1 MNGAGIGREYAA
13 DGLVDMRHAT
23 AQSSS
28 APLMVIVRF
37 RRKILIMMIGVIAAA
52 LGLLIAVACIW
63 IPRVLSRRNDPYNHA
78 DALAYEK
85 ETGRSAQEIEQ
96 GNAAV
101 RARQSRSKQRSGT
114 DS

>member
-1 MNGAGIGREYAA
+1 MPIGIFAA
-13 DGLVDMRHAT
+13 V
-23 AQSSS
+23 
-28 APLMVIVRF
+28 
-37 RRKILIMMIGVIAAA
+37 
-52 LGLLIAVACIW
+52 LGLLIATACIV
-63 IPRVLSRRNDPYNHA
+63 IPRVISRRNDPYNNA

-101 RARQSRSKQRSGT
+101 RARQQKNSQQASGS

>member
-1 MNGAGIGREYAA
+1 MA
-13 DGLVDMRHAT
+13 
-23 AQSSS
+23 
-28 APLMVIVRF
+28 
-37 RRKILIMMIGVIAAA
+37 IGVIAAV

-63 IPRVLSRRNDPYNHA
+63 IPRVVARRNDPYNHA

-101 RARQSRSKQRSGT
+101 RARQNRSEQQTGT
-114 DS
+114 DA

>member
-1 MNGAGIGREYAA
+1 
-13 DGLVDMRHAT
+13 
-23 AQSSS
+23 
-28 APLMVIVRF
+28 MV
-37 RRKILIMMIGVIAAA
+37 IGVIAAA

-63 IPRVLSRRNDPYNHA
+63 IPRVVSRRNDPYNHA

-101 RARQSRSKQRSGT
+101 RARQNRSK
-114 DS
+114 